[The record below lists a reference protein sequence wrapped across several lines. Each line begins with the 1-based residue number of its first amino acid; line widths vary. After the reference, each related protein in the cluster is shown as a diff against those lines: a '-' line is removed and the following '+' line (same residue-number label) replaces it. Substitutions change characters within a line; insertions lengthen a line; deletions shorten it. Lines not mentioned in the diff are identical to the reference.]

1 MDRSSDTTIERVRVR
16 EAAGIF
22 TSRDALDAT
31 VDALLESGFDRSDIA
46 ISSRQ
51 AARHK
56 LGFDVPA
63 EEIPEIPNVPRR
75 AFFGPEDVTLI
86 AGMAVGIM
94 MFAGAALGAFAV
106 TVSGGSSAAAV
117 LAALV
122 GGSVV
127 GSIGAWIVRRLRRE
141 HAPEIDSP
149 DIVGELV
156 LFVRVRSAAREGRAL
171 DILREHGAKAVRVH
185 EIEIDKR
192 LQDIPLS
199 SLRVDPWL
207 GDERLGSV

>member
-1 MDRSSDTTIERVRVR
+1 MDRFSDTTIERIRVR
-16 EAAGIF
+16 EVAGIF
-22 TSRDALDAT
+22 RSRDSLDAT

-46 ISSRQ
+46 VSSRQ
-51 AARHK
+51 SARK
-56 LGFDVPA
+56 TLGFDVPA

-75 AFFGPEDVTLI
+75 AFFGPEDVTLV

-94 MFAGAALGAFAV
+94 MFAGAALGVFAV
-106 TVSGGSSAAAV
+106 TVSGGSSVAAV

-122 GGSVV
+122 GGSLV

-141 HAPEIDSP
+141 RAPEIDSP

-156 LFVRVRSAAREGRAL
+156 LFVRVRSAARESRAL
-171 DILREHGAKAVRVH
+171 DILREHGAQAVRVH

>member
-1 MDRSSDTTIERVRVR
+1 MDRSRDTTIERVRVR
-16 EAAGIF
+16 EVAGIF
-22 TSRDALDAT
+22 SFRDALDAT

-46 ISSRQ
+46 VSSRQ
-51 AARHK
+51 AARK
-56 LGFDVPA
+56 TLGFDVPA

-75 AFFGPEDVTLI
+75 AFFGPEDVTLV
-86 AGMAVGIM
+86 AGMAVGIL
-94 MFAGAALGAFAV
+94 MFAAAALGVFVV

-117 LAALV
+117 LAAWV

-127 GSIGAWIVRRLRRE
+127 GGIGAWIVRRLRRE

-156 LFVRVRSAAREGRAL
+156 LFVRVRSPARESKAL
-171 DILREHGAKAVRVH
+171 DILAEHGAKAVRVH

-192 LQDIPLS
+192 LEDIPLS

-207 GDERLGSV
+207 GDERLGRV

>member
-1 MDRSSDTTIERVRVR
+1 MDRSSDTTVERIRVR
-16 EAAGIF
+16 EVAGIF
-22 TSRDALDAT
+22 RSRDSLDAT

-46 ISSRQ
+46 VSSRQ
-51 AARHK
+51 SARK
-56 LGFDVPA
+56 TLGFDVSA

-75 AFFGPEDVTLI
+75 AFFGPEDVTLV
-86 AGMAVGIM
+86 AGMAIGIM

-122 GGSVV
+122 GGSLV

-141 HAPEIDSP
+141 RAPEIDSP
-149 DIVGELV
+149 DIAGELV
-156 LFVRVRSAAREGRAL
+156 LFVRVRSAARESRAL
-171 DILREHGAKAVRVH
+171 GILREHGAQAVRPH

-207 GDERLGSV
+207 GDERLRNV

>member
-16 EAAGIF
+16 EVAGIF
-22 TSRDALDAT
+22 RSRDALDAT
-31 VDALLESGFDRSDIA
+31 VDALLESGFDRGDIA
-46 ISSRQ
+46 VSSRQ
-51 AARHK
+51 AARNT

-75 AFFGPEDVTLI
+75 AFFGPEDVTLV
-86 AGMAVGIM
+86 AGMAVGIL
-94 MFAGAALGAFAV
+94 MFAGAALGIFAV
-106 TVSGGSSAAAV
+106 TVSGGSSVAAV

-122 GGSVV
+122 GASLV

-141 HAPEIDSP
+141 RAPEIDSP

-156 LFVRVRSAAREGRAL
+156 LFVRVRSAARESKAL
-171 DILREHGAKAVRVH
+171 DILREHGARAVRVH
-185 EIEIDKR
+185 DIEIDKR

>member
-1 MDRSSDTTIERVRVR
+1 MDRFSDTAIERVRVR
-16 EAAGIF
+16 EVAGIF
-22 TSRDALDAT
+22 RSRDALDAT

-46 ISSRQ
+46 VSSRQ
-51 AARHK
+51 AARK
-56 LGFDVPA
+56 TLGFDVPA

-75 AFFGPEDVTLI
+75 AFFGPEDVTLV
-86 AGMAVGIM
+86 AGMAVGIL
-94 MFAGAALGAFAV
+94 MFAGAALGIFAV
-106 TVSGGSSAAAV
+106 TVSGGSSVAAV

-122 GGSVV
+122 GASLV

-141 HAPEIDSP
+141 RAPEIDSP

-156 LFVRVRSAAREGRAL
+156 LFVRVRSAARESKAL
-171 DILREHGAKAVRVH
+171 DILREHGARAVRVH
-185 EIEIDKR
+185 DIEIDKR